1 MKRREVHRSK
11 KRKKWVL
18 RIFILLMLIFLCVA
32 GYIYVEYYRSMKASE
47 AELGI
52 TEEKEPEEFNGA
64 VPNELGKV
72 NILLLGID
80 ESDPNAPARTDTI
93 MVAQFDPK
101 ENTAKLISIMRD
113 IYVEIPGYRN
123 YKVNTAYFLG
133 GAELL
138 RETLGH
144 NFGIDL
150 HYYALVD
157 FTGFEAAV
165 DALAPNGIEIDVE
178 RDMSE
183 KIGVELEQ
191 GHQTLN
197 GKELLGYARFRA
209 DEEGDFGRV
218 RRQQQ
223 VLTALKDEIF
233 SFEGITNL
241 PSVVGTVQ
249 PYIKTNLR
257 NREILGLLSDFVLN
271 PPDEIET
278 LRIPLDDTYVDNY
291 YSHAGAVLEPDF
303 EQNRQ
308 AIAKFLGEEQDSSF
322 GTTDDFQPEEEQV
335 EQSF

>member
-1 MKRREVHRSK
+1 MKRREVRKSK
-11 KRKKWVL
+11 KKKKWVL
-18 RIFILLMLIFLCVA
+18 RTFIGIILIFLCIGSYV
-32 GYIYVEYYRSMKASE
+32 YVEYYRSMKASE
-47 AELGI
+47 AELGL
-52 TEEKEPEEFNGA
+52 TEEREPEEFNGA
-64 VPNELGKV
+64 VPNDLGKV

-80 ESDPNAPARTDTI
+80 ETVPNEPARTDTI
-93 MVAQFDPK
+93 MVAQFDPN

-138 RETLGH
+138 RETLDH

-165 DALAPNGIEIDVE
+165 DALAPNGIEIEVE

-183 KIGVELEQ
+183 KIGVELQQ
-191 GHQTLN
+191 GLHTLN

-209 DEEGDFGRV
+209 DQEGDFGRV

-223 VLTALKDEIF
+223 VISAIKEEVFTIA
-233 SFEGITNL
+233 GISNL

-249 PYIKTNLR
+249 PYIQTNLR

-303 EQNRQ
+303 EQNRR
-308 AIAKFLGEEQDSSF
+308 AIAEFLGEVQEASIGSTEDTQM
-322 GTTDDFQPEEEQV
+322 EEQV
-335 EQSF
+335 IEQSY